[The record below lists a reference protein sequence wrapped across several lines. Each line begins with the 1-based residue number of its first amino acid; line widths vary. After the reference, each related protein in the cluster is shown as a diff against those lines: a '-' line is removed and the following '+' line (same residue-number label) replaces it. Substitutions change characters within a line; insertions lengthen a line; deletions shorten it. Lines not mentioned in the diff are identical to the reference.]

1 MKKRKKLTPTERAR
15 LGGQSGTGKA
25 KARPAKVARA
35 AAMARW
41 LAYRAKKKAE
51 VKVIVKMNKPEVHQL
66 NTRDYGAIES

>member
-1 MKKRKKLTPTERAR
+1 MKKKLSHAKAGAK
-15 LGGQSGTGKA
+15 GGKAGTGKA

-41 LAYRAKKKAE
+41 LAYRARKKAE